1 MFHIIEFLIKFQ
13 IYKIGIISTIFFV
26 ILAFIYL
33 IYTTIA
39 ILFNISID
47 KIQISL
53 VVFIGLLQVVY
64 TYIPL
69 NYKKLL

>member
-39 ILFNISID
+39 ILFNILD
-47 KIQISL
+47 R
-53 VVFIGLLQVVY
+53 
-64 TYIPL
+64 
-69 NYKKLL
+69 